1 MATWKT
7 SWSRKIKLGWR
18 KILWRTAKAKS
29 ETWSW
34 KNEHTWSG
42 PLWRPMEIR
51 QIWRSGQNILHFW
64 RLLSWP
70 GKLTFSWIHY
80 GWNVTKYN
88 SNTLKFI
95 QILFFNISNA
105 MTVFLHL
112 YLGKRWQTSWT
123 GCYETGTFYEF
134 NSLCVHWGMGQWTQI
149 WIW

>member
-1 MATWKT
+1 MKSVILKIIVTLRHPNMWFHGQLAQKILNGLYQRCMAAWKT

-42 PLWRPMEIR
+42 FIWRPMEIR

-88 SNTLKFI
+88 SNTLKFYP
-95 QILFFNISNA
+95 NP
-105 MTVFLHL
+105 VF
-112 YLGKRWQTSWT
+112 
-123 GCYETGTFYEF
+123 
-134 NSLCVHWGMGQWTQI
+134 
-149 WIW
+149 